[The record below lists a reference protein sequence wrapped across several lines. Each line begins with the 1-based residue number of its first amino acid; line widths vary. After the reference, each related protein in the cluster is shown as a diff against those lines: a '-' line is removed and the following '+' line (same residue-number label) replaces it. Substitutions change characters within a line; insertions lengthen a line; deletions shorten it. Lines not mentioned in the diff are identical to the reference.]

1 LTEQIKYKMLELYAG
16 ICWNLV
22 PEPEMD
28 FNEKRPFKVIYLNV
42 TEEPL
47 RVYIA
52 QYNKKV

>member
-1 LTEQIKYKMLELYAG
+1 MLELYAG